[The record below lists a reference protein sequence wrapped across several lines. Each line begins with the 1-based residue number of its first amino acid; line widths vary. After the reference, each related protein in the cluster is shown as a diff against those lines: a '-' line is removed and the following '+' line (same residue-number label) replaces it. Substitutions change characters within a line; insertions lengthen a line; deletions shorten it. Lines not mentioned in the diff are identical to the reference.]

1 MKLDSEWPR
10 DARLDPFRDTV
21 WELRHGGRVVGH
33 LLCRVVPVSRLWVRR
48 EQLWYQVVWPDG
60 RRERAQLDSG
70 PVWSIVTDLEKGR
83 FELLDVG
90 QRVFDAVPV
99 PPEERDA
106 LWAQLRPPAWPGSV
120 EGGGR

>member
-1 MKLDSEWPR
+1 MKLDPDWPR

-21 WELRHGGRVVGH
+21 WELRRKGRVEGH
-33 LLCRVVPVSRLWVRR
+33 LVCRVVPVQRLWAKR

-60 RRERAQLDSG
+60 RRERSLLDSG
-70 PVWSIVTDLEKGR
+70 PVWSIVADLEKGR

-106 LWAQLRPPAWPGSV
+106 LWALLGPSA
-120 EGGGR
+120 